1 MTFLNPFLLIALL
14 AVAVPLLIHLINLR
28 KPKKVRFSTLTF
40 FDSLKASALKR
51 IKIKRWLLLLLRSAA
66 ILMLCFALARPFI
79 PSELGGTANQGQP
92 AAIGILVDNS
102 PSMDQVD
109 RNGPFIDQVK
119 RVASQI
125 IENSQNEDRILLEV
139 TNGESLDQP
148 ALTRSA
154 AGLRLNEIETVNKGN
169 ILADNLRTLV
179 YRLEQAPQPVKKIYL
194 VTDAQASQ
202 FDPLHEIEAAIAGE
216 YDVSVITV
224 GEERQGNVAITGME
238 LDSELLS
245 RDQPVAISVSVKN
258 FGSSAV
264 RNHFLS
270 LEYMDEMEGQHA
282 VNLEAGENEDF
293 TFEVI
298 PGEDGALKGSFLLEG
313 DELTFDNRRFFSI
326 QIPEKRRIL
335 QVQDEQASDAGFS
348 SYLSPVLEA
357 AVSANELLEIE
368 KVDWDSDLFAGSR
381 TPDAILLDG
390 VKNIPD
396 YIIDDLVHYIQ
407 MGGGL
412 LFLPSSGGELQS
424 YNRFLERTNVG
435 RYTGVE
441 GSYGSFN
448 GIDRLSSLRE
458 GHPLLDEIFDKSEDE
473 ELRVNLPEIFYYYR
487 LEPSGGSGSY
497 RLLNSEQGET
507 LFLEQRF
514 GDGRL
519 MVSAIGSD
527 PGWSNFPIKPIFA
540 PLFYRSVL
548 YLATSE
554 SGGFLEHTLS
564 ERFEFQLSGSPE
576 DVALHIDEQQIIPE
590 RRTGFQGLTVS
601 DEAKDWSPGFIEL
614 TAEEEKFVFAVNQD
628 AMESDF
634 EALEDQDLKDLLAE
648 HFQSVSL
655 QRIAGSE
662 AEIAEQMQAAGMGH
676 EIWFWFIVMAI
687 IFLLTESFVARLFK
701 AESIQ

>member
-1 MTFLNPFLLIALL
+1 
-14 AVAVPLLIHLINLR
+14 VNL
-28 KPKKVRFSTLTF
+28 
-40 FDSLKASALKR
+40 
-51 IKIKRWLLLLLRSAA
+51 
-66 ILMLCFALARPFI
+66 
-79 PSELGGTANQGQP
+79 
-92 AAIGILVDNS
+92 
-102 PSMDQVD
+102 
-109 RNGPFIDQVK
+109 
-119 RVASQI
+119 
-125 IENSQNEDRILLEV
+125 
-139 TNGESLDQP
+139 
-148 ALTRSA
+148 
-154 AGLRLNEIETVNKGN
+154 
-169 ILADNLRTLV
+169 
-179 YRLEQAPQPVKKIYL
+179 
-194 VTDAQASQ
+194 
-202 FDPLHEIEAAIAGE
+202 
-216 YDVSVITV
+216 ITV

-238 LDSELLS
+238 LDSEILS
-245 RDQPVAISVSVKN
+245 RDQPVAISVTVKN

-270 LEYMDEMEGQHA
+270 LDYMDEMEGQHA
-282 VNLEAGENEDF
+282 VNLDAGESKNYL
-293 TFEVI
+293 FEVI
-298 PGEDGALKGSFLLEG
+298 PGQGNALKGSFLLEG
-313 DELTFDNRRFFSI
+313 DELTFDNRRYFSI

-368 KVDWDSDLFAGSR
+368 KVDWDADFFAGGQ

-396 YIIDDLVHYIQ
+396 FMIDDLVHYIQ

-412 LFLPSSGGELQS
+412 LFLPSSSGEIRS
-424 YNRFLERTNVG
+424 YNRFLERTNAG
-435 RYTGVE
+435 RFTGVE

-497 RLLNSEQGET
+497 RLLNTQQGET
-507 LFLEQRF
+507 IFLEQRF

-519 MVSAIGSD
+519 MVSSIGSD

-564 ERFEFQLSGSPE
+564 NRFEFQLPGSPE
-576 DVALHIDEQQIIPE
+576 DVALSVDEQQIIPE
-590 RRTGFQGLTVS
+590 RRPGFQGLTVS

-614 TAEEEKFVFAVNQD
+614 TAEEDKFVFAVNQH

-634 EALEDQDLKDLLAE
+634 EALDEQGLKELLAN
-648 HFQSVSL
+648 HFQSVSV
-655 QRIAGSE
+655 QNITGSE
-662 AEIAEQMQAAGMGH
+662 SDIAEQMQAAGMGR
-676 EIWFWFIVMAI
+676 EIWFWFIVGAI